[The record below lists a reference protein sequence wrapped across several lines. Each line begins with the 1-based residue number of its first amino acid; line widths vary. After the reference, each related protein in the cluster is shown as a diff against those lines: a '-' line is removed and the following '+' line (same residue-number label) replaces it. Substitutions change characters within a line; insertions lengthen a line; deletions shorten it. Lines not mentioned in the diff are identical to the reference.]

1 MTKLLSAKNRQLKTF
16 RFVLMTHHTRLLRG
30 VLRGVDSQVLSRK
43 LRVEKNVWNFEAFFP
58 LTPVTCFV
66 TLQLDGQWCF
76 VLFSPPTVDP
86 IPIFALSSG
95 DINFRFMK
103 EQPQGLPLE
112 ALLAPSGVQKHH
124 PWRDFCSRF
133 DRLRCKNCLLT
144 CFFRECAFLFAGL
157 CKNIFSFSAIV

>member
-1 MTKLLSAKNRQLKTF
+1 MFLWLTTHAYSEGFWGGSIPKFYLENFVWKKMFETLKPFFLSHRWL
-16 RFVLMTHHTRLLRG
+16 VLWHCNWM
-30 VLRGVDSQVLSRK
+30 DSD
-43 LRVEKNVWNFEAFFP
+43 A
-58 LTPVTCFV
+58 
-66 TLQLDGQWCF
+66 
-76 VLFSPPTVDP
+76 LFYFAPPTVDP

-144 CFFRECAFLFAGL
+144 CFFPWVCFFVCWSL
-157 CKNIFSFSAIV
+157 